1 MADAPPDRRAR
12 PNAWRIRGVRARD
25 QPNRARTIVRDPRVP
40 PVIIDP
46 IRSVAQDRAIGNA
59 RDRAHVA
66 ADAPDRCL
74 PTIAGSGRR
83 DRAPVR
89 ENLARVPETGEGIV
103 DRAANHR
110 A

>member
-1 MADAPPDRRAR
+1 MADAPSDRRAR
-12 PNAWRIRGVRARD
+12 PNAWPIRGVHARD
-25 QPNRARTIVRDPRVP
+25 QPSRARTIVHDPRVP

-46 IRSVAQDRAIGNA
+46 TRSVARNRAIGNA

-74 PTIAGSGRR
+74 PTIAESGR
-83 DRAPVR
+83 DRAPIR
-89 ENLARVPETGEGIV
+89 ENLARVPEIGGGIV
-103 DRAANHR
+103 DRVANR